1 MAGKIQSGMFII
13 KNDKGEVLEAFCNYN
28 FKITQTII
36 VTPINSNCIRCY
48 SKFDINEEKLLFEY
62 NWSRLEKIKRKL
74 ISNQ

>member
-28 FKITQTII
+28 LKINQTII
-36 VTPINSNCIRCY
+36 VTPINSNRCY
-48 SKFDINEEKLLFEY
+48 SKLDMNEEKLLFEY

-74 ISNQ
+74 FSNQ